1 MWAVGVSRF
10 QWLMKWRNILAKSN
24 LRVITVVRRY
34 KLVGLNVIL
43 KETHIICHS
52 FGGNCL
58 NLKKTKLVTP
68 CAMLG
73 LSCGGTSRSSCT
85 DGADVSKAYRSS
97 LKRKTNT
104 FCRNRLLIN

>member
-1 MWAVGVSRF
+1 M
-10 QWLMKWRNILAKSN
+10 AKSN
-24 LRVITVVRRY
+24 LGAITVVWRY
-34 KLVGLNVIL
+34 KLVGLKVIL
-43 KETHIICHS
+43 KVTHIICHS
-52 FGGNCL
+52 FGGKCL

-68 CAMLG
+68 LAMLG
-73 LSCGGTSRSSCT
+73 FSCGGTSRRSCT